1 MFTLITQMCHRINVY
16 GANGLYLYFSE
27 QDLLYGKAS
36 ILIEEMETLNTLV
49 VFVKPFQRVILVI
62 LVILVIF
69 VILVILVS
77 IIDIKVC
84 NKLKKLPPNFKDLMK
99 NFSPVTLKDIEGKPY
114 EE

>member
-1 MFTLITQMCHRINVY
+1 MCHRINVY
-16 GANGLYLYFSE
+16 DANGLYLYFSR
-27 QDLLYGKAS
+27 QDLLYGKTS
-36 ILIEEMETLNTLV
+36 ILIEEMETLKTLV